1 MPPVVL
7 VVAGAIGA
15 IAAARWLRKEA
26 ARINAELHPDDVAEE
41 AGSRRKLV
49 RDPVT
54 GHYRP
59 E

>member
-1 MPPVVL
+1 MPPLIL
-7 VVAGAIGA
+7 VAAGAIGA
-15 IAAARWLRKEA
+15 IAAVRWLRKEA
-26 ARINAELHPDDVAEE
+26 ARINAELHPEDVVKERG
-41 AGSRRKLV
+41 AGRRLV